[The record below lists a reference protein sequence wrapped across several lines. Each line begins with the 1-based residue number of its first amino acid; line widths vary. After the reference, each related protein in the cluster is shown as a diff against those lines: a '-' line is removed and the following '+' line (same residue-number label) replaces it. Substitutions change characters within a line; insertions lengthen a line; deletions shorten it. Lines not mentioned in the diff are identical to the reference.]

1 MNDANDANDG
11 NDGNEENGAQMRF
24 RRWFVIAALV
34 AAGCNSA
41 PPASDQQVIARSV
54 NDVADTYLHGYLDA
68 FPEAALTLGARDQH
82 PDQLGDHSL
91 PALKRWEE
99 REDAML
105 AQLKAIQIAP
115 IADRPEALTYKFL
128 QHLLESSVAFRACRT
143 ELWNVSPTYTGWQ
156 ANLPVTAGMETT
168 DRPALQQNV
177 LARWSQLPKYLDDEI
192 DNLKEGIKL
201 GYTAPRGNV
210 QSVIG
215 QVEAMLAAPL
225 GESPW
230 VQMAKPDA
238 AKFKTQ
244 LEHLE
249 RTEIRPA
256 IAKYRDFLKT
266 TYLPAS
272 REAIG
277 VTSNPNGLQ
286 CYAAAVKYH
295 ATVDMTPEQ
304 IHELGVS
311 QMAKIQAEMKEIGK
325 RAFGLDD
332 PQAVLKLVTT
342 DPKYRFKSRD
352 ELIKAAESAVAR
364 AKAEVPK
371 WFGHVPG
378 APVIV
383 EPYPA
388 FLEKTAPGG
397 QAMSPTADGKP
408 GKYLINAYKA
418 TEQSRA
424 GLESTAFHEAYP
436 GHHLQTAIALEQE
449 NLHPIQRYF
458 FLSGFGEGWGLYAER
473 LADEMGLF
481 SSDVD
486 RLGLLSNEG
495 LRAARLV
502 VDSGMH
508 ALGWSRQQAIDY
520 ILSHTTETKDRAAAE
535 VDRYIAVP
543 GQATAYMIGNLEI
556 RRLRE
561 DARQKLGSS
570 FDIKLFHDVV
580 LEDGSLP
587 LWVLREKVE
596 RWVADELKQKK

>member
-1 MNDANDANDG
+1 ML
-11 NDGNEENGAQMRF
+11 
-24 RRWFVIAALV
+24 RRCLSIAALFV
-34 AAGCNSA
+34 AVSCNSA
-41 PPASDQQVIARSV
+41 PPGPDPAVVARNV
-54 NDVADTYLHGYLDA
+54 NDVADAYLHGYLDA
-68 FPEAALTLGARDQH
+68 FPEEALTLGARDPH

-91 PALKRWEE
+91 PARKRWEQ
-99 REDAML
+99 REDELL
-105 AQLKAIQIAP
+105 AQLKKIAIAP
-115 IADRPEALTYKFL
+115 IDDRPEALTYKFL
-128 QHLLESSVAFRACRT
+128 QHQLEAAVGVRACRN
-143 ELWNVSPTYTGWQ
+143 ELWNVSPTFTGWQ
-156 ANLPVTAGMETT
+156 ASLPTIAGMEST
-168 DRPALQQNV
+168 DRPAFQQNA

-192 DNLKEGIKL
+192 ENLKEGIKL
-201 GYTAPRGNV
+201 GYTAPKGNV

-215 QVEAMLAAPL
+215 QVEGMLAAPIS
-225 GESPW
+225 ESPF

-238 AKFKTQ
+238 PKFRTQ
-244 LEHLE
+244 LELLE
-249 RTEIRPA
+249 RTQIRPA
-256 IAKYRDFLKT
+256 IDKYRDFLKS
-266 TYLPAS
+266 TYLPAA

-277 VTSNPNGLQ
+277 VSANPNGLA
-286 CYAAAVKYH
+286 CYTAAVKYH
-295 ATVDMTPEQ
+295 ATVDMTPKA
-304 IHELGVS
+304 IHELGLS
-311 QMAKIQAEMKEIGK
+311 QMAKSETEMKEIGK
-325 RAFGLDD
+325 RALGVED
-332 PQAVLKLVTT
+332 PQAILKIVTT
-342 DPKYRFKSRD
+342 DPKYRFKSRE

-397 QAMSPTADGKP
+397 QAVPPTADGKP
-408 GKYLINAYKA
+408 GKYLLNAYKA

-436 GHHLQTAIALEQE
+436 GHHLQVAIALEQE
-449 NLHPIQRYF
+449 NLHPVQRYF

-508 ALGWSRQQAIDY
+508 ALGWTRQQAIDY
-520 ILSHTTETKDRAAAE
+520 VRAHTTETQAAAEAE

-561 DARQKLGSS
+561 EARQKLGSR
-570 FDIKLFHDVV
+570 FDIKMFHDIA
-580 LEDGSLP
+580 LEDGTLP

-596 RWVADELKQKK
+596 RWIAEELKSKK